1 MGGLAASGRGG
12 MLLRPSQPLLCGPT
26 GCVFKAMQ
34 SGSSVRNLVAL
45 VGCLLAAGLAGLSFS
60 QHQTIVRLRAQQ
72 RDQEERLQAL
82 AEAQSLATHA
92 TPTASAPAGSDDAA
106 EQRKELMRLRNEVT
120 QLRKQVAE
128 LEVLRDANAK
138 LLQAVQSAS
147 VQSTQLALVAAAR
160 KQGAIL
166 GVLVAPAPPGQP
178 GILVTGLDPTSPVA
192 GSGIQPGD
200 LIYALDGRPVQTP
213 GQLQAEMLTRAP
225 GQTVVVDV
233 LRTNTSLRFQVQT
246 RAWPQ

>member
-1 MGGLAASGRGG
+1 
-12 MLLRPSQPLLCGPT
+12 
-26 GCVFKAMQ
+26 MQ
-34 SGSSVRNLVAL
+34 SGLTVGGLVGV
-45 VGCLLAAGLAGLSFS
+45 VGCLLAAGLGVLSLS
-60 QHQTIVRLRAQQ
+60 QHQTIVRLHAQQ
-72 RDQEERLQAL
+72 RYQEERLQAL
-82 AEAQSLATHA
+82 AEAQALSTN
-92 TPTASAPAGSDDAA
+92 APPGAAAPDRADVAA
-106 EQRKELMRLRNEVT
+106 EQQRELMRLRNEVT
-120 QLRKQVAE
+120 QLRRQVAE

-138 LLQAVQSAS
+138 LLQAVQSAP

-178 GILVTGLDPTSPVA
+178 GILVTGLDPNSPVA
-192 GSGIQPGD
+192 ATGIQPGD

-233 LRTNTSLRFQVQT
+233 LRTNTSLRFQVPT